1 MLPLLLQ
8 ELDLSRCGL
17 SSVSARAFRGLAN
30 LDRLDLSFN
39 ALAAV
44 PTAALN
50 ANDVTQLRVLV
61 LSGNPI
67 TALEEITL
75 RSHLLGVI
83 APYCLGWRLQR
94 KGHHT
99 MGPKSD

>member
-1 MLPLLLQ
+1 MLPPLQ

-30 LDRLDLSFN
+30 LDRLDLSGN

-44 PTAALN
+44 PTTALN
-50 ANDVTQLRVLV
+50 AKDAAQLRVLV

-67 TALEEITL
+67 AALEEM
-75 RSHLLGVI
+75 
-83 APYCLGWRLQR
+83 PN
-94 KGHHT
+94 GHGRTCSLKHIY
-99 MGPKSD
+99 